1 MSRPTYLDALNG
13 RGIVGSTEH
22 AASRHNR
29 VGTSLDHHPGILR
42 GDTAVN
48 LNPRVDTPGIAHGL
62 QHPRLLDLA
71 RDELLSAE
79 SGVDTHQQHQ
89 VDVLKHVLNRGQ
101 RRGRVEHDTS
111 LAAEVLDL
119 VHASMQVGGRAL
131 LGVDRD
137 DIRASLGKVRNAL
150 LRLDNHQMAIQRLV
164 GDGAERVHNQ
174 RSNRDVRDKATVHH
188 VDVHP
193 VAPGLV
199 DGLDLRGRTGS
210 RGSK

>member
-1 MSRPTYLDALNG
+1 MLNDAQ
-13 RGIVGSTEH
+13 R
-22 AASRHNR
+22 RRR
-29 VGTSLDHHPGILR
+29 VQH
-42 GDTAVN
+42 DT
-48 LNPRVDTPGIAHGL
+48 
-62 QHPRLLDLA
+62 RLA
-71 RDELLSAE
+71 PE
-79 SGVDTHQQHQ
+79 
-89 VDVLKHVLNRGQ
+89 VLN
-101 RRGRVEHDTS
+101 
-111 LAAEVLDL
+111 L
-119 VHASMQVGGRAL
+119 VHAPMQVNRLGL